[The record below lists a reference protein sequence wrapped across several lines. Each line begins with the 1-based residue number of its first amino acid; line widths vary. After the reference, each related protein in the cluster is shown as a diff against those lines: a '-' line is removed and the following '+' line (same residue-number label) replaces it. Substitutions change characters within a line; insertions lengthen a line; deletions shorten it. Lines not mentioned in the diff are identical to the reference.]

1 MISVDGSLL
10 EGGGQLIR
18 TAISLSAILHKHIK
32 ISHIREKR
40 SVPGL
45 ANQHLAGVR
54 LVESISRGSLVGDKI
69 KSTEVEFI
77 PGSSEQELSCKYLA
91 DSGTAGAISLL
102 VQVSLPCLLYR
113 QQSCSSQTLPLPS
126 VTVEYKGGTNV
137 NFSPP
142 IGMFSFCMFISFH
155 FSLYF
160 IFFVSL

>member
-1 MISVDGSLL
+1 MISIDGSIL

-32 ISHIREKR
+32 ISHIRGKR

-77 PGSSEQELSCKYLA
+77 PGSGEQELSCKYLA

-102 VQVSLPCLLYR
+102 VQVSLPCLLY
-113 QQSCSSQTLPLPS
+113 SSQTLPLSS

-142 IGMFSFCMFISFH
+142 IGMFARSACPFH
-155 FSLYF
+155 F
-160 IFFVSL
+160 IFH